1 MRLLWRLFSKTTK
14 PPPSSLLC
22 ANFQSTVATSAP
34 PKLPSPTPA
43 RFPTHPYH
51 RYQSTTSSSANP
63 SPRFL
68 LPPPLCITG
77 RSTVGSPDPSMR
89 LPVLLLLMLAAS
101 AAAATL
107 STRMVHRLSDE
118 ARLAAGTHGRLWPRR
133 GSGGYYRALVRNDLQ
148 RRLGGKHQLLSIS
161 QGGGIFSGGNDLG
174 WLYYTWVEVGTPN
187 TSFLVALDT
196 GSDLFWVPCDCIECA
211 PLSGYRGSLDRDL
224 GIYKPAESKTSRHL
238 PCSHELCSLGSGC
251 ATAKQP
257 CPYSIEYFQE
267 NTTSSGLLIE
277 DTLHLDSRESHVP
290 VKASVII
297 GCGRKQSGSYL
308 DGIAPDGLL
317 GLGMA
322 DISVPSFLA
331 RAGLVRNS
339 FSMCFK
345 EDSGRIFFGDQGV
358 PTQQSTPFVPLN
370 GKFQT
375 YAVNV
380 DKSCVG
386 HKCFESTSFQA
397 LVDSG
402 TSFTALPLDVYKAV
416 AIEFDKQV
424 KASRI
429 THEDDSFEYCYSVSS
444 LEMPD
449 VPTVTLTLAAN
460 KTFQAVNPTIS
471 HSDKQGTIT
480 VFCLAIQPSPEPIG
494 IIGQNFF
501 VGYHVVFDRENM
513 NLGWYRSEC
522 HDIDNHTTVPL
533 GPSQHNSPQDPL
545 PSNEQQTSPGTPA
558 VAGKPPVSSGPA
570 NLHKL
575 LADSYL
581 LLILTMSTVFFIS

>member
-1 MRLLWRLFSKTTK
+1 
-14 PPPSSLLC
+14 
-22 ANFQSTVATSAP
+22 
-34 PKLPSPTPA
+34 
-43 RFPTHPYH
+43 
-51 RYQSTTSSSANP
+51 
-63 SPRFL
+63 
-68 LPPPLCITG
+68 
-77 RSTVGSPDPSMR
+77 MR
-89 LPVLLLLMLAAS
+89 LPVLLLLLL
-101 AAAATL
+101 AAAASEDAAKL

-118 ARLAAGTHGRLWPRR
+118 ARLAAGTHGGLWPRR
-133 GSGGYYRALVRNDLQ
+133 GSGGYYRSLVRSDLQ
-148 RRLGGKHQLLSIS
+148 RQKRRLGGKNQLLSIS
-161 QGGGIFSGGNDLG
+161 EGGGVFSPGNDFG

-187 TSFLVALDT
+187 TSFMVALDT

-224 GIYKPAESKTSRHL
+224 GIYKPAESTTSRHL
-238 PCSHELCSLGSGC
+238 PCSHELCSSGSGC

-277 DTLHLDSRESHVP
+277 DTLHLDSRESRVP

-339 FSMCFK
+339 FSMCFNK
-345 EDSGRIFFGDQGV
+345 DSGRIFFGDQGV

-370 GKFQT
+370 GKLQT

-386 HKCFESTSFQA
+386 HKCFEGTSFQA

-402 TSFTALPLDVYKAV
+402 TSFTALPLDVYKAI

-424 KASRI
+424 NASRI
-429 THEDDSFEYCYSVSS
+429 TQEDDSFEYCYSVGS
-444 LEMPD
+444 LEMPN

-460 KTFQAVNPTIS
+460 KSFQAVNPTVS
-471 HSDKQGTIT
+471 RSDQEGAMTS
-480 VFCLAIQPSPEPIG
+480 FCLAVQPLPESVG
-494 IIGQNFF
+494 IIGQNFL

-522 HDIDNHTTVPL
+522 HDLDNSTTVPL
-533 GPSQHNSPQDPL
+533 GPSQHNSPEDPL
-545 PSNEQQTSPGTPA
+545 PSNEQQTSPAVTPA
-558 VAGKPPVSSGPA
+558 VAGKAPASSGGPA

-575 LADSYL
+575 LPSCYL
-581 LLILTMSTVFFIS
+581 LLLLPMSTVFFIS